1 FFKYHYGW
9 QPGDEGPRNHFD
21 SQAVRMGFWKG
32 VRTGINQ
39 DPQGPVQLFNL
50 KDDPEE
56 QNDIA
61 QSHPEIVEKLGEIM
75 TTARRDSE
83 FFQANQ

>member
-1 FFKYHYGW
+1 
-9 QPGDEGPRNHFD
+9 
-21 SQAVRMGFWKG
+21 MGEWKG
-32 VRTGINQ
+32 VRTGVDE
-39 DPQGPVQLFNL
+39 DPLGPIQLFNL